1 MEHNNMRATARYIVQ
16 IFLRDI
22 LYLNIILGRAFN
34 STFCSSVKV
43 NVNEP
48 SAEILSSNGSV
59 EYCINPTDRA
69 ITFHAI
75 RSSLVDSV
83 Q

>member
-1 MEHNNMRATARYIVQ
+1 MRATAQYIVQ
-16 IFLRDI
+16 IFLRVI
-22 LYLNIILGRAFN
+22 LYLNIILEWVFN
-34 STFCSSVKV
+34 STFYSSVKV
-43 NVNEP
+43 NVNDP
-48 SAEILSSNGSV
+48 SAEIIFSNRRV

-69 ITFHAI
+69 ITFPAI